1 VNVMSNET
9 QPLAH
14 SIEQACRR
22 TGVGRST
29 LYQEIKNG
37 ALEVCKVGDRTLI
50 EDDELKRW
58 LSTKRQ
64 RQASR

>member
-1 VNVMSNET
+1 MSTET

-14 SIEQACRR
+14 SIEQACKR

-29 LYQEIKNG
+29 LYREIKDG

-50 EDDELKRW
+50 EDDELRRW

-64 RQASR
+64 QRVGR